1 MFHSSKMY
9 KFSTTFNF
17 VWQQKKKS
25 VAFLGLIHM
34 NRNTCRLKIW
44 AFVRELQKK
53 PFLIYLSF
61 YCKHLQ
67 VLQMFTIMCDTA
79 VFICIHACMAC
90 LSACGLSCQKQE
102 TLNSRGCTQVNS
114 ADLLNVNVCQVKILS
129 YRNIFENH
137 IQQDII
143 LPQFASRCYIN
154 FTYSLV
160 KKYLVPS
167 WFLSFVYIC
176 VYVYI
181 FTIKCFRS

>member
-1 MFHSSKMY
+1 MAA
-9 KFSTTFNF
+9 
-17 VWQQKKKS
+17 KKKVCS
-25 VAFLGLIHM
+25 FPLFNPYEQKH
-34 NRNTCRLKIW
+34 
-44 AFVRELQKK
+44 LQAKNLSFCERITKK
-53 PFLIYLSF
+53 TFLIYLSF

-102 TLNSRGCTQVNS
+102 TLNSRGCSQANS

-143 LPQFASRCYIN
+143 LSQFASRCYIN
-154 FTYSLV
+154 FTYSVV

-176 VYVYI
+176 VY
-181 FTIKCFRS
+181 FHN